1 MEHIHI
7 ASAPYYDLLEVPY
20 LYKPEHQCMYD
31 GQGFL
36 DFPKRKEYDKKNGF
50 LRGDFTQGGAK
61 TLEEA
66 ASFLQ
71 QWLFFGLLADL
82 MSIQGVEVQI
92 SDFTY
97 TNEQTNQVM
106 VSTRNLPEH
115 LNAWAKSYTKYL
127 NTREPKG
134 WGEDRKGFWN
144 ERSDTIAKIASRL
157 VDAHLYVTTCLAM
170 DGELHKACPLSP
182 EVSLSIMCLVAALD
196 RVCGSGRS
204 PSDWGRSELAIS
216 RLQELT
222 WCPSDIEYL
231 CETGSAASVYFAGL
245 LGPRKVKR
253 SHYAEKQGKL
263 CNKDEC
269 VANQTDENNY
279 KTSHVEGCD
288 GCSFIGAQTKI
299 EEILKEAGGMVVL
312 VFDSDSRLQA
322 FNYSKQP
329 DPRRP
334 YVALSH
340 IWADGLGNPHFN
352 TLPVCQLKRIQALVN
367 GLYEDDSHPVPFWI
381 DTICVPLKES
391 LRKTAIQHMKYTYE
405 YAGKVL
411 VLDAELQQYSREV
424 PVDETLFRIACSN
437 WMRRLWT
444 LQEGSLGKTLHFQ
457 FQDGVVAFH
466 ELQPPP
472 RESFTQI
479 SSETGSRLSCFDNLR
494 FKIGEQGSMWLER
507 TSSPLA
513 KEARRIHI
521 WEALRWRST
530 SKQEDEL
537 ICVGTLLSF
546 DKNRLESVPKKLR
559 MKKFVSMQGSI
570 PTDLVFARGARLAE
584 GGLRWVPASF
594 LFRGV
599 SISGGLSFIQ
609 DSGMI
614 VAKAGFLLPDAGDS
628 ANECGFYIVDDHGV
642 LYRFDEDKLPPAKQ
656 AESRFSIRKDREA
669 AIILQYP
676 VLGPT
681 VLTQCRAVV
690 VDIYREDRE
699 DHGRLYCLFCRAGIF
714 SRIVNRR
721 VITNLTETPGQNLE
735 DIVLEARALG
745 ESQGWHIG

>member
-134 WGEDRKGFWN
+134 
-144 ERSDTIAKIASRL
+144 
-157 VDAHLYVTTCLAM
+157 
-170 DGELHKACPLSP
+170 
-182 EVSLSIMCLVAALD
+182 
-196 RVCGSGRS
+196 
-204 PSDWGRSELAIS
+204 
-216 RLQELT
+216 
-222 WCPSDIEYL
+222 DIEYL